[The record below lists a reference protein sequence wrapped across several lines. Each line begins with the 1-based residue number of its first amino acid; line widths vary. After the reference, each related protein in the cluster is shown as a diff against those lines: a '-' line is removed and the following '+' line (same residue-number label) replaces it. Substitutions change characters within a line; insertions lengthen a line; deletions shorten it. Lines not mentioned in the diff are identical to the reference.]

1 MRISDWSSDV
11 CSSDLSSMTP
21 LFPTLFAIAARR
33 FRIAASTL
41 FALSLYLP
49 AAQAGV
55 SYQMDQPQAAAG
67 QTIRIS
73 SILFNDTDSAM
84 HYVAPER
91 IVLQWHGER
100 GAILSSIAYREA
112 GNSQVDIPVNNFVR
126 FRSEENTSE

>member
-1 MRISDWSSDV
+1 MLHCKSRIASRPYQITY
-11 CSSDLSSMTP
+11 SSMTP

-73 SILFNDTDSAM
+73 RILFNVTDKIGRASCRERVCQ
-84 HYVAPER
+84 YV
-91 IVLQWHGER
+91 
-100 GAILSSIAYREA
+100 
-112 GNSQVDIPVNNFVR
+112 
-126 FRSEENTSE
+126 